1 MSSANGLATLGTDGV
16 TVRFGGLA
24 ALEDLT
30 IELARNE
37 ILGLI
42 GPNGAGKSTLINV
55 LSGFQR
61 VAAGRVYVDGRN
73 ITGRVPHDI
82 SRLGVAR
89 TFQAV
94 RLFAALTVL
103 ENVAAGFSGRPVG
116 RRAARLRAQ
125 EILDWIGLGDKAQA
139 IAGTLPYGDERRV
152 GIARALATA
161 TAFLLLDEPAA
172 GTNEEDI
179 PNLIS
184 MIARIRDEFDCGV
197 LVVEHNMGLIMG
209 LCSRVHVIDH
219 GRTIAVG
226 SPRAVQDDPEVRR
239 AYLGEDET

>member
-1 MSSANGLATLGTDGV
+1 MRLFGTDGV

-61 VAAGRVYVDGRN
+61 VAGRAGLRGRPQHHRPRTPRYFPPRRCPHVPGRSPLRRPHGARERGRRLQRAAGGPPGRTTAGR
-73 ITGRVPHDI
+73 
-82 SRLGVAR
+82 
-89 TFQAV
+89 
-94 RLFAALTVL
+94 
-103 ENVAAGFSGRPVG
+103 
-116 RRAARLRAQ
+116 RRSS
-125 EILDWIGLGDKAQA
+125 IGSGLGDKAQA

-161 TAFLLLDEPAA
+161 PAFLLLLDEPAA

-197 LVVEHNMGLIMG
+197 LVVEHNMGLIMA

>member
-1 MSSANGLATLGTDGV
+1 MTAANALATLGTDGV

-30 IELARNE
+30 LELARHE

-42 GPNGAGKSTLINV
+42 GPNGSGKSTLINV

-61 VAAGRVYVDGRN
+61 VAAGRVHADDRD
-73 ITGRVPHDI
+73 ITSRLPHDI
-82 SRLGVAR
+82 SRLGIAR

-94 RLFAALTVL
+94 RLFAGLTVL

-116 RRAARLRAQ
+116 RRAARARAQ
-125 EILDWIGLGDKAQA
+125 EILDWIGLGDKAQS

-161 TAFLLLDEPAA
+161 PAFLLLDEPAA

-179 PNLIS
+179 PSLMS

-219 GRTIAVG
+219 GRTIAIG
-226 SPRAVQDDPEVRR
+226 SPRAVQGDPEVRR

>member
-1 MSSANGLATLGTDGV
+1 MTAANAPAILGTDGV

-30 IELARNE
+30 LELARDE

-55 LSGFQR
+55 LSGFQP
-61 VAAGRVYVDGRN
+61 VAAGRVYADGRTL
-73 ITGRVPHDI
+73 TGRKPHEL
-82 SRLGVAR
+82 SHLGIAR

-94 RLFAALTVL
+94 RLFAGLSVL
-103 ENVAAGFSGRPVG
+103 ENVAAGFSGRPVA
-116 RRAARLRAQ
+116 RRAARDRAL
-125 EILDWIGLGDKAQA
+125 EILDWIGLGAKAQA

-152 GIARALATA
+152 GIARALATGP
-161 TAFLLLDEPAA
+161 AFLLLDEPAA

-179 PNLIS
+179 PSLMS

-219 GRTIAVG
+219 GRTIAIG

>member
-1 MSSANGLATLGTDGV
+1 MTAANALATLGTDGV

-30 IELARNE
+30 LELARDE

-61 VAAGRVYVDGRN
+61 VVAGRIHADDRD
-73 ITGRVPHDI
+73 ITGRKPHEL
-82 SRLGVAR
+82 SHLGIAR

-94 RLFAALTVL
+94 RLFAGLSVL

-116 RRAARLRAQ
+116 RQAARQQAL
-125 EILDWIGLGDKAQA
+125 EILDWVGLGDKAQS

-152 GIARALATA
+152 GIARALATKP
-161 TAFLLLDEPAA
+161 AFLLLDEPAA

-179 PNLIS
+179 PSLMS
-184 MIARIRDEFDCGV
+184 MIARIRDEFGCGL

-209 LCSRVHVIDH
+209 LCTRVHVIDH
-219 GRTIAVG
+219 GRTIAMG

>member
-1 MSSANGLATLGTDGV
+1 MIAANALATLGTDGV

-30 IELARNE
+30 LELSRDE

-42 GPNGAGKSTLINV
+42 GPNGSGKSTLINV

-61 VAAGRVYVDGRN
+61 VAAGRVHADDRD
-73 ITGRVPHDI
+73 ITRRLPHDI
-82 SRLGVAR
+82 SRLGIAR

-94 RLFAALTVL
+94 RLFAGLTVL

-116 RRAARLRAQ
+116 RRAARTRAQ
-125 EILDWIGLGDKAQA
+125 EILDWIGLGDKAQL

-152 GIARALATA
+152 GIARALATGP
-161 TAFLLLDEPAA
+161 AFLLLDEPAA

-179 PNLIS
+179 PSLMS

-209 LCSRVHVIDH
+209 LCTRVHVIDH
-219 GRTIAVG
+219 GRTIAMG

>member
-30 IELARNE
+30 LKLARDE

-82 SRLGVAR
+82 SRLGVVR

-116 RRAARLRAQ
+116 RRAARLRTQ
-125 EILDWIGLGDKAQA
+125 EILDWIGLGDKAQT
-139 IAGTLPYGDERRV
+139 IAGSLPYGDECRV

-161 TAFLLLDEPAA
+161 PAFLLLDEPAA

>member
-73 ITGRVPHDI
+73 ITGRLPHDI

-116 RRAARLRAQ
+116 RRVARLRAQ

-139 IAGTLPYGDERRV
+139 IAGSLPYGDERRV

-161 TAFLLLDEPAA
+161 PAFLLLDEPAA

>member
-1 MSSANGLATLGTDGV
+1 MSGPDALATLGTDGV
-16 TVRFGGLA
+16 SVRFGGLS

-30 IELARNE
+30 LALARDE

-61 VAAGRVYVDGRN
+61 VAAGRIYVDERD
-73 ITGRVPHDI
+73 ITGRLPHDI
-82 SRLGVAR
+82 SRLGIAR

-94 RLFAALTVL
+94 RLFAGLTVL
-103 ENVAAGFSGRPVG
+103 DNVAAGFSGRPVG

-125 EILDWIGLGDKAQA
+125 EILDWIGLGDKAQS

-152 GIARALATA
+152 GIARALATGP
-161 TAFLLLDEPAA
+161 AFLLLDEPAA
-172 GTNEEDI
+172 GTNEEAI
-179 PNLIS
+179 PKLVS

-197 LVVEHNMGLIMG
+197 LVVEHNMGLVMG
-209 LCSRVHVIDH
+209 LCTRVHVIDH

>member
-1 MSSANGLATLGTDGV
+1 MTAANALATLGTDGV

-30 IELARNE
+30 LELARDE

-61 VAAGRVYVDGRN
+61 VVAGRIHADDRD
-73 ITGRVPHDI
+73 ITGRKPHEL
-82 SRLGVAR
+82 SHLGIAR

-94 RLFAALTVL
+94 RLFAGLSVL

-116 RRAARLRAQ
+116 RHAARQRSL
-125 EILDWIGLGDKAQA
+125 EILDWIGLGDKAQS

-152 GIARALATA
+152 GIARALATRP
-161 TAFLLLDEPAA
+161 AFLLLDEPAA

-179 PNLIS
+179 PSLMS
-184 MIARIRDEFDCGV
+184 MIARIRDEFGCGV

-209 LCSRVHVIDH
+209 LCTRVHVIDH
-219 GRTIAVG
+219 GRTIAMG

>member
-1 MSSANGLATLGTDGV
+1 MSAASALATLGTDGV

-30 IELARNE
+30 LGLSRNE

-61 VAAGRVYVDGRN
+61 VAAGRVHADDRD
-73 ITGRVPHDI
+73 ITGRLPHDI

-94 RLFAALTVL
+94 RLFAGLTVL

-116 RRAARLRAQ
+116 RRAARARAQ
-125 EILDWIGLGDKAQA
+125 EILDWIGLGDKAQS

-152 GIARALATA
+152 GIARALATSP
-161 TAFLLLDEPAA
+161 AFLLLDEPAA

-179 PNLIS
+179 PSLMS

-209 LCSRVHVIDH
+209 LCTRVHVIDH
-219 GRTIAVG
+219 GRTIAIG
-226 SPRAVQDDPEVRR
+226 SPRAVQDDPEVRQ
-239 AYLGEDET
+239 AYLGEDGT